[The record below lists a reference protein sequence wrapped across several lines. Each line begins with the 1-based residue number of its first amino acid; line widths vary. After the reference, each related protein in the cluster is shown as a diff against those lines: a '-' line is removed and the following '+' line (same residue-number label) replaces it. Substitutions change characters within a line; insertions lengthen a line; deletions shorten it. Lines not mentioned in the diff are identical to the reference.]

1 MIYAMAINSLVF
13 TILGLTI
20 AVSIL
25 FFTNQFVFLSLAELF
40 QLHDIASKYVLGIAL
55 CLLTLSFFLS
65 SVLAY
70 KYENWLTKGYYFF
83 SGLWLGVLTNLVVGF
98 AFAWGAAEFFEYVG
112 WETPKFLFGALGLM
126 FAIAYSA
133 YGIWN
138 AYRPIVKYLSVK
150 IKDLPQEWKGQTI
163 VQISDVHLGN
173 ILGYDFLCD
182 IVQKINKLR
191 PKAVFITGD
200 LFDGMDFNLDVSI
213 KPLDKI
219 LAPSGT
225 FYITGNHE
233 TYLGVQRT
241 FNIIKNTKT
250 RILDDMMAVE
260 DGLQIVGISYPER
273 GKKKDLHKAIS
284 GIQDYDSTKPTIL
297 LFHDPVQISK
307 VKQIGV
313 NLMLAGHTHKGQLFP
328 LGWITKILYKGYD
341 YGLKQEGDFSIFTSC
356 GVGSWGPTMRTGN
369 RPEIV
374 AITLN

>member
-1 MIYAMAINSLVF
+1 MIYAMAINTFVF
-13 TILGLTI
+13 VLLGLTI
-20 AVSIL
+20 AIGLL

-40 QLHDIASKYVLGIAL
+40 QLHDFASKYVLAGTL
-55 CLLTLSFFLS
+55 FLLTLSFFIS

-70 KYENWLTKGYYFF
+70 KYENWLTKGYYFI
-83 SGLWLGVLTNLVVGF
+83 SGLWLGILTNLVV
-98 AFAWGAAEFFEYVG
+98 AFAAAWGVAKIFSYAG
-112 WETPKFLFGALGLM
+112 WETPRFLFGALGLI
-126 FAIAYSA
+126 FAIAYSI

-138 AYRPIVKYLSVK
+138 AYKPMVKHLSIK
-150 IKDLPQEWKGQTI
+150 IKDLPQAWKGQTI

-173 ILGYDFLCD
+173 ILGQDFLSD
-182 IVQKINKLR
+182 IVEKINELK

-219 LAPSGT
+219 SAPSGT

-241 FNIIKNTKT
+241 FNIIKTTKT
-250 RILDDMMAVE
+250 RILDDAME
-260 DGLQIVGISYPER
+260 IRDGLQIVGISYPER
-273 GKKKDLHKAIS
+273 GKKKDLHKTIF
-284 GIQDYDSTKPTIL
+284 GIQGYDPKEPTIL

-307 VKQIGV
+307 VKQTGV

-341 YGLKQEGDFSIFTSC
+341 YGLRQEGDFSIFTSC